1 MIDLTFELKEIKV
14 ISKEGKIKDTMKARL
29 KAGKLDLSERYTKAA
44 QRAIMQALEK
54 ADNRPVIR
62 DANKEVTVKLKKQA
76 ILSPEL
82 KELWDKIKQKNNI
95 QGKY

>member
-1 MIDLTFELKEIKV
+1 MLSKKWEVIMIDLTSELKE
-14 ISKEGKIKDTMKARL
+14 IKDTMKARL

-54 ADNRPVIR
+54 ADNRHVIR

-76 ILSPEL
+76 IYLLNL
-82 KELWDKIKQKNNI
+82 KNCGIKLNK
-95 QGKY
+95 KPHTE

>member
-1 MIDLTFELKEIKV
+1 MLSKKWEVIMIDLTSELKE
-14 ISKEGKIKDTMKARL
+14 IKDTMKARL
-29 KAGKLDLSERYTKAA
+29 KAGKLDLSERYTKTA

-54 ADNRPVIR
+54 ADNCPVIR

>member
-1 MIDLTFELKEIKV
+1 
-14 ISKEGKIKDTMKARL
+14 MKARL
-29 KAGKLDLSERYTKAA
+29 KAGKLDLSERYTKTA

-82 KELWDKIKQKNNI
+82 KELWIKLNKKTTYRVNIDTNTLIKNCVKN
-95 QGKY
+95 YE

>member
-54 ADNRPVIR
+54 ADNRHVIR

-76 ILSPEL
+76 IYLLNL
-82 KELWDKIKQKNNI
+82 KNCGIKLNK
-95 QGKY
+95 KPHTE

>member
-1 MIDLTFELKEIKV
+1 MLSKKWEVIMIDLTSELKE
-14 ISKEGKIKDTMKARL
+14 IKDTMKARL
-29 KAGKLDLSERYTKAA
+29 KAGKLDLSERYTKTA
-44 QRAIMQALEK
+44 QRTIMQALEK

>member
-1 MIDLTFELKEIKV
+1 MEELKEMKV
-14 ISKEGKIKDTMKARL
+14 ISKEGKIKDTMKAQL

-62 DANKEVTVKLKKQA
+62 DANKEVTVKLKNRQFYPPNLKSCG
-76 ILSPEL
+76 IRLSRKLHTE
-82 KELWDKIKQKNNI
+82 
-95 QGKY
+95 